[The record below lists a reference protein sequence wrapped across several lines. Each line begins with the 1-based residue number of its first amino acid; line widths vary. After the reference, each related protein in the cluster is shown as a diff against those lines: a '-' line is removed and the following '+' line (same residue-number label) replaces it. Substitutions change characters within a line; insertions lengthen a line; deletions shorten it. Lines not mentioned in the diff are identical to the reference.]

1 MIMRGRPLIL
11 ISALAVAA
19 LGVYLLPVAD
29 TLGAA
34 LEWIDANRT
43 MAWAVYIVGYI
54 AATVLLVPGSII
66 TVAAG
71 FIFGLPL
78 GIAVVSAGSVLGS
91 TAAFLLGRSFVR
103 DWVEQKIAGMP
114 RFEALDRATRHS
126 GFAVVMLTRLSPL
139 FPFNLLNYAFGLTSV
154 SLRSYFFASWIGMLP
169 GTVLYVYIGTLTN
182 DLTFIV
188 AGDFEAGRAGTVLLV
203 GGLIATA
210 ILTVMLT
217 RRATRILRERLEMP
231 DGGPDERDERTG
243 S

>member
-1 MIMRGRPLIL
+1 MTMRGRPLIL
-11 ISALAVAA
+11 IAALAVAA

-34 LEWIDANRT
+34 LRWIDANRT

-103 DWVEQKIAGMP
+103 DWVEQRIAGMP

-188 AGDFEAGRAGTVLLV
+188 AGDFDAGRAGTVLLA

-217 RRATRILRERLEMP
+217 RRATRILHERLEMP
-231 DGGPDERDERTG
+231 DSGPDERDERTG